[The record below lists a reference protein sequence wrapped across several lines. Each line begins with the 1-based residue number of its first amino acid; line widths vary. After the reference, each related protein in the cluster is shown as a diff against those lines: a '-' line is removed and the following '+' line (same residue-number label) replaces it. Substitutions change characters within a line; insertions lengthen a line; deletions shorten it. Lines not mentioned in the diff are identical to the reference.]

1 MVRCGVSP
9 QVPISPGTPQ
19 AHLAWHRHDDGLALA
34 LVQLEEPV
42 WGTGSQGPA
51 DPPDPS
57 GSPQTPWLSPGNLT
71 LADIQ
76 PTLGHEAHAPLG
88 LLAAVGVQV
97 VHVGRLVCDL
107 EVPDAAVT
115 LQGWGQL
122 SASPGTLRDRVARG
136 CTMGRGSYL
145 PAEVDDAGIGV
156 VEGQQDPI
164 ARVHLLQGNGLLK
177 VILRGRSSGGGV

>member
-1 MVRCGVSP
+1 MGCLP
-9 QVPISPGTPQ
+9 QAPISPGTPQ
-19 AHLAWHRHDDGLALA
+19 AHLAWHRHDNGLALA
-34 LVQLEEPV
+34 LVQLEEPA

-51 DPPDPS
+51 EPPDPS
-57 GSPQTPWLSPGNLT
+57 GSPKPPWLSPGDLT

-97 VHVGRLVCDL
+97 VHVGSLVRDL

-115 LQGWGQL
+115 LRGGDRCQPALAPSGTGWHW
-122 SASPGTLRDRVARG
+122 G
-136 CTMGRGSYL
+136 CTPGKGGYL
-145 PAEVDDAGIGV
+145 PTEVDNAGIGV
-156 VEGQQDPI
+156 VEGQQDPV

-177 VILRGRSSGGGV
+177 VILGGRSSGGGV